1 MKYWVARLITFT
13 LCTRLHEVKEDCACL
28 HYSLSL
34 DLEQHMAN
42 STEQI
47 HSSET
52 DSSSAAQDCLHYCVH
67 NGSPTV
73 PVTRHMNPVHR
84 LLSYFSE
91 THFNIILQS
100 VLTSTKCS
108 LPFRSPHQHSG
119 CISALHHVCR
129 APHPSHSTAL
139 RHPISAV
146 FRTTSLYATGPVLLN
161 TVLL

>member
-1 MKYWVARLITFT
+1 MKYWVVRLITFT
-13 LCTRLHEVKEDCACL
+13 LCTRLREVKEDCARL

-34 DLEQHMAN
+34 DLEQYMAN

-47 HSSET
+47 HSSEA

-84 LLSYFSE
+84 LLSYFFE

-100 VLTSTKCS
+100 VPRSTKCS
-108 LPFRSPHQHSG
+108 LPFRSPNQYSDR
-119 CISALHHVCR
+119 ISSLHHVCR
-129 APHPSHSTAL
+129 VPHPSHSAAL
-139 RHPISAV
+139 RHPNSAV
-146 FRTTSLYATGPVLLN
+146 FRTTSLNATGPVLLN
-161 TVLL
+161 IVLL